1 MIKESLKSK
10 TAVVLASITVLG
22 LGGAAIA
29 TATGVAPGGQSE
41 QQDSVTG
48 QDADLATAAAE
59 QATGG
64 KATDVERG
72 DVSTTQ
78 DNAAD
83 TSDKGEFQTP
93 ANTA

>member
-1 MIKESLKSK
+1 MDE
-10 TAVVLASITVLG
+10 
-22 LGGAAIA
+22 
-29 TATGVAPGGQSE
+29 
-41 QQDSVTG
+41 DSVTG
-48 QDADLATAAAE
+48 PDADRATAAAE
-59 QATGG
+59 KATGG

-93 ANTA
+93 ANTAYEVEVDKSGKEIDVYLDKDFQVITTHLDS